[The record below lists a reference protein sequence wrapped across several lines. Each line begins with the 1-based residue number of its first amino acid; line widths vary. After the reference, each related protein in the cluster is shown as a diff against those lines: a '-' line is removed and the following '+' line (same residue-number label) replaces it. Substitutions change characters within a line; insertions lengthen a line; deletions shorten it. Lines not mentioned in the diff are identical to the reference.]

1 MSSEM
6 EIEIR
11 APSQIRQIELDH
23 MSAWVA
29 QVFHGSSP
37 DDMQWSSDDWHVM
50 VRVNGQVVSRVGIV
64 ERTSTVS
71 GQSVKL
77 GGIGGVATQPDSRKR
92 GYAEAALK
100 TAAEFIR
107 NELEVEFG
115 LLICSAQMTRYYR
128 KLGWQ
133 LVEGPL
139 MFDQP
144 KGKVTFDGSTKIM
157 ILPCT
162 KSDWPP
168 GVIDLCGPPW

>member
-1 MSSEM
+1 MGSEM

-37 DDMQWSSDDWHVM
+37 DDMHWSSDDWHVM

-71 GQSVKL
+71 GQPVKL

-92 GYAEAALK
+92 VYAEAALK
-100 TAAEFIR
+100 AAAEFIR
-107 NELEVEFG
+107 NELG
-115 LLICSAQMTRYYR
+115 
-128 KLGWQ
+128 GN
-133 LVEGPL
+133 
-139 MFDQP
+139 
-144 KGKVTFDGSTKIM
+144 
-157 ILPCT
+157 
-162 KSDWPP
+162 
-168 GVIDLCGPPW
+168 